1 MKIFALL
8 VAFIATN
15 LTPNL
20 CAIDGIPERKY
31 LLNSYYNP
39 NRLVF
44 RLSKYSFECSMLG
57 ASVPYFSAKNPCNSE
72 KFAKISHLTI
82 GYMQNNL
89 NLEQMYSVRVVNG
102 YCLVAYSN
110 VVLNEKMV
118 ADGFAVV
125 NKDGAEAFN
134 NGLYLQKLRQM
145 QSIAKAQ
152 KLGLW
157 NSFYDEM
164 QCFSESYK

>member
-72 KFAKISHLTI
+72 KFAKIAI
-82 GYMQNNL
+82 KERRKEY
-89 NLEQMYSVRVVNG
+89 
-102 YCLVAYSN
+102 
-110 VVLNEKMV
+110 
-118 ADGFAVV
+118 
-125 NKDGAEAFN
+125 
-134 NGLYLQKLRQM
+134 
-145 QSIAKAQ
+145 
-152 KLGLW
+152 
-157 NSFYDEM
+157 
-164 QCFSESYK
+164 